1 MNFKIS
7 ASFILFSMALSSYAQ
22 FASSSAPVV
31 PGEYT
36 DPTNLRRA
44 IKDEMPYE
52 TPKDFQFPYISL
64 YYLKPIVTTK
74 DKIEVDYYVTDFDHS
89 LERMRD
95 KSHRFDI
102 HFKCVTSDGK
112 EYSRVKKNV
121 GAGDGK
127 FTFKPFKKGEYNICL
142 WAVDIAKGL
151 ESHRVWQRFRV
162 LEPKDLIIPEDKIY
176 KVTNEDLKKY
186 EIRNDDNLAT
196 RVLVEV
202 ESASKGTPFN
212 EVFRRVKETVV
223 KYANDN
229 PPKKRDG
236 VCGYTIYIPAQ

>member
-1 MNFKIS
+1 MNLFKKSYI
-7 ASFILFSMALSSYAQ
+7 ALAIVLGALSSFAQ

-44 IKDEMPYE
+44 IKEEAPYE

-74 DKIEVDYYVTDFDHS
+74 DKIEVDYYVTDWDHS

-112 EYSRVKKNV
+112 EYTRVKKNV

-127 FTFKPFKKGEYNICL
+127 FTFKPFKQKGEYNICL
-142 WAVDIAKGL
+142 WAVDIRKGL
-151 ESHRVWQRFRV
+151 CHSGVIGHRQLAALRHIGCRTDDTAQKQQASHDHRKMYFYDALHSIITPNGLQTLPMFC
-162 LEPKDLIIPEDKIY
+162 LEH
-176 KVTNEDLKKY
+176 
-186 EIRNDDNLAT
+186 
-196 RVLVEV
+196 
-202 ESASKGTPFN
+202 
-212 EVFRRVKETVV
+212 
-223 KYANDN
+223 
-229 PPKKRDG
+229 
-236 VCGYTIYIPAQ
+236 TILTI